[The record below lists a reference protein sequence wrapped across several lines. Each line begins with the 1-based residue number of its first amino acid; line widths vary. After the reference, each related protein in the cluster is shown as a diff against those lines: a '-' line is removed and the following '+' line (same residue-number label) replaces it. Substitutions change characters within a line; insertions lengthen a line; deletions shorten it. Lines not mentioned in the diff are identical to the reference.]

1 MITGVLSV
9 LGALTM
15 WFATVLTKDFWVNRH
30 RIESESTK
38 STWISAAGIG
48 LVTDFFDTLGIGS
61 FATST
66 ALMKIF
72 NQTDDRTL
80 PGTLNAAHTIPTILE
95 AFIFM
100 KVIEVEPVT
109 LIAMLGSATI
119 GAYVG
124 AGVISKLDE
133 KKIQLFV
140 SVALFVTAMFMLA
153 GQLNLMPTGGE
164 AIGLSGIKLIV
175 AVVGNF
181 ILGVLMTAGIGLYA
195 PCMALI
201 FALGMSPRVAFP
213 IMMGSC
219 AFLMPAASVKFV
231 KEGAYDRRIA
241 VGGTLAGIVGVV
253 IAVYLVKSLP
263 LNMLKWLVVGVILYT
278 STSLYKS
285 SRA

>member
-1 MITGVLSV
+1 MITGVLGV
-9 LGALTM
+9 LGALTT
-15 WFATVLTKDFWVNRH
+15 WFAAVFAKDFWVH
-30 RIESESTK
+30 RDNIESK
-38 STWISAAGIG
+38 STWASSCGIG

-72 NQTDDRTL
+72 KQTEDRTL
-80 PGTLNAAHTIPTILE
+80 PGTLNVAHTIPTILE

-109 LIAMLGSATI
+109 LISMLFSASI

-124 AGVISKLDE
+124 AGIISKLDE
-133 KKIQLFV
+133 KKIQIYVATALLV
-140 SVALFVTAMFMLA
+140 SALLMLA
-153 GQLNLMPTGGE
+153 GQLNLMPAGGD
-164 AIGLSGIKLIV
+164 AIGLTGTKLII

-181 ILGVLMTAGIGLYA
+181 VLGVLMTAGIGLYA

-201 FALGMSPRVAFP
+201 FALGLSPRVAFP

-219 AFLMPAASVKFV
+219 AFLMPAAAVKFV

-241 VGGTLAGIVGVV
+241 MGGTLAGIVGVI
-253 IAVYLVKSLP
+253 IAAYLVKSLP
-263 LNMLKWLVVGVILYT
+263 LKVLKWLVEGVILYT
-278 STSLYKS
+278 SFTLFKS
-285 SRA
+285 SREK